1 MLVLSRKND
10 QAVIIAGVV
19 GFENILKVTVLNIR
33 GGSVRLGFEANKDV
47 HVHREE
53 VWERVRAA
61 RLRDPLAGDTGRTG
75 SSSTVEAK
83 RVPSGLGKRRSPKAS
98 TGRALRA

>member
-10 QAVIIAGVV
+10 QAVIIASEVDLQ
-19 GFENILKVTVLNIR
+19 NILKVTVLAIR
-33 GGSVRLGFEANKDV
+33 GGSVRLGFEANEDV

-61 RLRDPLAGDTGRTG
+61 RPRDPPAGDTGRTKP
-75 SSSTVEAK
+75 SSTVEVK
-83 RVPSGLGKRRSPKAS
+83 RVLSGLGKGRSPKS
-98 TGRALRA
+98 LEGRALRA